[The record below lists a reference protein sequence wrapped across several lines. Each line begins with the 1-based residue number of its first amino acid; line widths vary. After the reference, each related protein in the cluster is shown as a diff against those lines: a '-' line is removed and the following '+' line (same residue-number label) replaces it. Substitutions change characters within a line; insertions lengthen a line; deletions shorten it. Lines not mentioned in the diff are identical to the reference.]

1 MLVPERHS
9 RFRGSDGIGELFC
22 FLPTQSREFY
32 FPFEVLMKVQIENTG
47 PYEKKIFF
55 EISKD
60 VVSREVESHY
70 KTLNRNAK
78 LKGFRPGKVPRSILE
93 RYYRTQVETE
103 VVSKLIEDSYEK
115 AVEEYHLA
123 PVAAPQVLD
132 RTFASGQDFKYTVTV
147 EVKPEVSVEGYR
159 GLAVEKPAVVV
170 TDDEVE
176 ARLKMIQD
184 SHAQLKPLE
193 IDRPLQ
199 EKDFVVIDFEGTLDG
214 KPLEGWKV
222 KDHLVE
228 VGSKTLVGGLDQ
240 KLVGLPLHQDRDLK
254 ISLPED
260 YPRKELAGKEVQ
272 VRVRAKEI
280 KEKIL
285 PALDDDLAKEAGD
298 FQTLQEL
305 KDRLRKNLE
314 EQKQAQ
320 AAQIAKEKLL
330 ESLREK
336 HPFPVPKSM
345 IDRQVE
351 IIMARTESRLARQG
365 VKFDSA
371 KLDTQKLR
379 ESLSPSAE
387 KEVRGS
393 LILDK
398 VAEMEAITVSEA
410 DLEQRIEQLAA
421 QMNQRVEAV
430 KSQFQQ
436 KDRLE
441 DLRAAIR
448 EEKTLDFIL
457 SQAKIS
463 EGKSAPEEGK

>member
-1 MLVPERHS
+1 
-9 RFRGSDGIGELFC
+9 
-22 FLPTQSREFY
+22 
-32 FPFEVLMKVQIENTG
+32 
-47 PYEKKIFF
+47 
-55 EISKD
+55 

-193 IDRPLQ
+193 TDRPLQ
-199 EKDFVVIDFEGTLDG
+199 EKDFAVIDFDGTLDG
-214 KPLEGWKV
+214 KPLGGWKV

-240 KLVGLPLHQDRDLK
+240 KLVGLPLQQDRNLV

-260 YPRKELAGKEVQ
+260 YPRKELAGKEIQ

-285 PALDDDLAKEAGD
+285 PALDDELAKEAGD

-305 KDRLRKNLE
+305 KERLRKNLE

-330 ESLREK
+330 DFLREK
-336 HPFPVPKSM
+336 NPFPVPKSM

-365 VKFDSA
+365 VQFDSA
-371 KLDTQKLR
+371 KLDAQKLR

-387 KEVRGS
+387 KEVRGN
-393 LILDK
+393 LILEK

-410 DLEQRIEQLAA
+410 DLDQRIEQLAA

-448 EEKTLDFIL
+448 EEKTLDFLL
-457 SQAKIS
+457 SQANVI
-463 EGKSAPEEGK
+463 EGKNAPEEGK

>member
-1 MLVPERHS
+1 
-9 RFRGSDGIGELFC
+9 
-22 FLPTQSREFY
+22 
-32 FPFEVLMKVQIENTG
+32 MKVQIENTG

-55 EISKD
+55 EIPKD

-70 KTLNRNAK
+70 KTLNRNVK
-78 LKGFRPGKVPRSILE
+78 LKGFRPGRVPRSILE
-93 RYYRTQVETE
+93 RLYRTQVETE
-103 VVSKLIEDSYEK
+103 VASKLIEDSYEK
-115 AVEEYHLA
+115 AVDEYHLI

-132 RTFASGQDFKYTVTV
+132 RIFEAGQDFKYTVTV

-159 GLAVEKPAVVV
+159 GLSVEKPAAGV
-170 TDDEVE
+170 TEEEVE

-184 SHAQLKPLE
+184 SHAQLKPVE
-193 IDRPLQ
+193 TDRPLQ
-199 EKDFVVIDFEGTLDG
+199 EKDLAVIDFEGSLDG
-214 KPLEGWKV
+214 KLLEGWKV

-228 VGSKTLVGGLDQ
+228 VGSNTLVGGLDQ
-240 KLVGLPLHQDRDLK
+240 RLVGLPLHRDQDLS
-254 ISLPED
+254 ILLPED
-260 YPRKELAGKEVQ
+260 YPRKELAGKEIQ
-272 VRVRAKEI
+272 VRVRAKET

-285 PALDDDLAKEAGD
+285 PALDDELAKEAGD

-320 AAQIAKEKLL
+320 AAQTAKERLL
-330 ESLREK
+330 DLLREK
-336 HPFPVPKSM
+336 HSFPIPKSM

-351 IIMARTESRLARQG
+351 NILARTESHLARQG
-365 VKFDSA
+365 M
-371 KLDTQKLR
+371 KLDPANLDARKLR
-379 ESLSPSAE
+379 ESLVPSAE

-393 LILDK
+393 LILEK

-410 DLEQRIEQLAA
+410 ELEQRIEQLAA

-430 KSQFQQ
+430 KSQFQK

-441 DLRAAIR
+441 DLRAVIR
-448 EEKTLDFIL
+448 EEKTLDFLL
-457 SQAKIS
+457 SQANLI

>member
-1 MLVPERHS
+1 
-9 RFRGSDGIGELFC
+9 
-22 FLPTQSREFY
+22 
-32 FPFEVLMKVQIENTG
+32 MKVQIENTG

-55 EISKD
+55 EIPKD

-70 KTLNRNAK
+70 KILNRNAK

-115 AVEEYHLA
+115 AVEEYHLS
-123 PVAAPQVLD
+123 PVSAPQVLD
-132 RTFASGQDFKYTVTV
+132 RTFEAGQDFKYTVTV
-147 EVKPEVSVEGYR
+147 EVKPEVSVVGYR
-159 GLAVEKPAVVV
+159 GLAVEKPAVGV
-170 TDDEVE
+170 TEEEVE
-176 ARLKMIQD
+176 AGLKMVQD
-184 SHAQLKPLE
+184 SHAQLKPVE
-193 IDRPLQ
+193 TDRPLQ
-199 EKDFVVIDFEGTLDG
+199 EKDFAVIDFEGSLDG

-228 VGSKTLVGGLDQ
+228 VGSNTLVGGLDQ
-240 KLVGLPLHQDRDLK
+240 RLVGLPVNRDQDLV
-254 ISLPED
+254 IPLPED
-260 YPRKELAGKEVQ
+260 YPRKELAGKEVR

-280 KEKIL
+280 KEKLL
-285 PALDDDLAKEAGD
+285 PALDDELAKEAGD

-330 ESLREK
+330 DLLREK
-336 HPFPVPKSM
+336 HPFSVPKSM
-345 IDRQVE
+345 IEGQVDN
-351 IIMARTESRLARQG
+351 IMARTESRLARQG
-365 VKFDSA
+365 MKFDTA
-371 KLDTQKLR
+371 KLDAQKLR
-379 ESLSPSAE
+379 ESLVPSAE

-393 LILDK
+393 LILEK
-398 VAEMEAITVSEA
+398 VAEMETITVSEA
-410 DLEQRIEQLAA
+410 ELQQRLEQLAA

-430 KSQFQQ
+430 KSQFEK

-441 DLRAAIR
+441 ELRAVIR
-448 EEKTLDFIL
+448 EEKTLDFLL
-457 SQAKIS
+457 SQANLI

>member
-1 MLVPERHS
+1 
-9 RFRGSDGIGELFC
+9 
-22 FLPTQSREFY
+22 
-32 FPFEVLMKVQIENTG
+32 MKVQIENTG

-55 EISKD
+55 EIPKD

-70 KTLNRNAK
+70 KILNRNAK

-115 AVEEYHLA
+115 AVEEYHLS
-123 PVAAPQVLD
+123 PVSAPQVLD
-132 RTFASGQDFKYTVTV
+132 RTFEAGQDFKYTVTV
-147 EVKPEVSVEGYR
+147 EVKPEVSVVGYR
-159 GLAVEKPAVVV
+159 GLAVEKPAVGV
-170 TDDEVE
+170 TEEEVE
-176 ARLKMIQD
+176 AGLKMVQD
-184 SHAQLKPLE
+184 SHAQLKPVE
-193 IDRPLQ
+193 TDRPLQ
-199 EKDFVVIDFEGTLDG
+199 EKDFAVIDFEGSLDG

-228 VGSKTLVGGLDQ
+228 VGSNTLVGGLDQ
-240 KLVGLPLHQDRDLK
+240 RLVGLPVNRDQDLV
-254 ISLPED
+254 IPLPED
-260 YPRKELAGKEVQ
+260 YPRKELAGKEVR

-280 KEKIL
+280 KEKLL
-285 PALDDDLAKEAGD
+285 PALDDELAKEAGD

-330 ESLREK
+330 DLLREK
-336 HPFPVPKSM
+336 HPFSVPKSM
-345 IDRQVE
+345 IEGQVDN
-351 IIMARTESRLARQG
+351 IMARTESRLARQG
-365 VKFDSA
+365 MKFDTA
-371 KLDTQKLR
+371 KLDAQKLR
-379 ESLSPSAE
+379 ESLVPSAE

-393 LILDK
+393 LILEK
-398 VAEMEAITVSEA
+398 VAEMETITVSEA
-410 DLEQRIEQLAA
+410 ELQQRLEQLAA

-430 KSQFQQ
+430 KSQFQK

-441 DLRAAIR
+441 ELRAVIR
-448 EEKTLDFIL
+448 EEKTLDFLL
-457 SQAKIS
+457 SQANLI

>member
-1 MLVPERHS
+1 
-9 RFRGSDGIGELFC
+9 
-22 FLPTQSREFY
+22 
-32 FPFEVLMKVQIENTG
+32 MKVQIENTG

-55 EISKD
+55 EIPKD

-70 KTLNRNAK
+70 KILNRNAK

-115 AVEEYHLA
+115 AVEEYHLS
-123 PVAAPQVLD
+123 PVSAPQVLD
-132 RTFASGQDFKYTVTV
+132 RTFEAGQDFKYTVTV
-147 EVKPEVSVEGYR
+147 EVKPEVSVVGYR
-159 GLAVEKPAVVV
+159 GLAVEKPAVGV
-170 TDDEVE
+170 TEEEVE
-176 ARLKMIQD
+176 AGLKMVQD
-184 SHAQLKPLE
+184 SHAQLKPVE
-193 IDRPLQ
+193 TDRPLQ
-199 EKDFVVIDFEGTLDG
+199 EKDFAVIDFEGSLDG

-228 VGSKTLVGGLDQ
+228 VGSNTLVGGLDQ
-240 KLVGLPLHQDRDLK
+240 RLVGLPVNRDQDLV
-254 ISLPED
+254 IPLPED
-260 YPRKELAGKEVQ
+260 YPRKELAGKEVR

-280 KEKIL
+280 KEKLL
-285 PALDDDLAKEAGD
+285 PALDDELAKEAGD

-330 ESLREK
+330 DLLREK
-336 HPFPVPKSM
+336 HPFSVPKSM
-345 IDRQVE
+345 IEGQVDN
-351 IIMARTESRLARQG
+351 IMARTESRLARQG
-365 VKFDSA
+365 MKFDTA
-371 KLDTQKLR
+371 KLDAQKLR
-379 ESLSPSAE
+379 ESLVPSAE

-393 LILDK
+393 LILEK
-398 VAEMEAITVSEA
+398 VAEMETITVSEA
-410 DLEQRIEQLAA
+410 ELQQRLEQLAA

-430 KSQFQQ
+430 KSQFEE

-441 DLRAAIR
+441 ELRAVIR
-448 EEKTLDFIL
+448 EEKTLDFLL
-457 SQAKIS
+457 SQANLI